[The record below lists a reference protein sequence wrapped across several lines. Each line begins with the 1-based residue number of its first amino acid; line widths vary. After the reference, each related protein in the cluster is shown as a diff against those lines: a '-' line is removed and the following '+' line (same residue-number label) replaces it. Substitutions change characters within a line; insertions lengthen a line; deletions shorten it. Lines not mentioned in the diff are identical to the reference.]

1 MYDNILSSTAKK
13 THSIFKIFSF
23 IQCVLSDNG
32 ATFGSLLMLGNDGTL
47 NTGVKN
53 QKEKNKPSFILLSP
67 CLESFIY
74 SKSQDTTST
83 FVSSIGIDENDS
95 IY

>member
-1 MYDNILSSTAKK
+1 MRGI
-13 THSIFKIFSF
+13 
-23 IQCVLSDNG
+23 SDNG
-32 ATFGSLLMLGNDGTL
+32 ATFGSRVMLGNDGTL

-67 CLESFIY
+67 WLESFIY
-74 SKSQDTTST
+74 SKSPDTSST
-83 FVSSIGIDENDS
+83 FVLSIRIDEIDF